1 MPSLHSLSFIWPSML
16 WMLLLV
22 PLLVA
27 LYIFVSTQYRTVS
40 SLNTFS
46 HTPQSAQAIWPRH
59 ITAAILFL
67 GIGLT
72 IVSLARPKALILLP
86 TRMDSVMLAIDTSG
100 SMGATD
106 TTPNRIEA
114 AQSAIK
120 KFIAAQPPQ
129 VKLGVV
135 TIASTAALAQSP
147 TSNRD
152 DLYKILDTLPLQA
165 GSALGSG
172 ILIALS
178 ELIPGKTIDI
188 QKILTEADRPSP
200 PTDTGRPLDM
210 TPRLSSAER
219 VAPGSNKSFAIVLLS
234 DGQNNF
240 GPDPVKMAQIAA
252 DYGVRIFTIGLGT
265 PEGIVLK
272 AQGISMRVKLDEATL
287 KKIADIS
294 HGDYYRAANDQDIKK
309 IYDSLST
316 TLRLEKHQT
325 TEVTAIF
332 LALGTL
338 LILLASMISLRRS
351 IRIL

>member
-1 MPSLHSLSFIWPSML
+1 
-16 WMLLLV
+16 MLLLI
-22 PLLVA
+22 PLLITS
-27 LYIFVSTQYRTVS
+27 YIFIAKKFRAVS
-40 SLNTFS
+40 SFNTFS
-46 HTPQSAQAIWPRH
+46 HTPLSTQATWPRH
-59 ITAAILFL
+59 IMATILFL
-67 GIGLT
+67 GVTLI
-72 IVSLARPKALILLP
+72 IVSLARPKALVLLP

-106 TTPNRIEA
+106 ITPNRIEA
-114 AQSAIK
+114 AQAAIK

-152 DLYKILDTLPLQA
+152 DLYKIIDTLPLQA

-188 QKILTEADRPSP
+188 QKILTQADRPSP

-210 TPRLSSAER
+210 TPRLSLAER

-252 DYGVRIFTIGLGT
+252 DYGVRIFTIGMGT
-265 PEGIVLK
+265 PEGIILK
-272 AQGISMRVKLDEATL
+272 AQGMSMRVKLDEAVL
-287 KKIADIS
+287 KKIAEIT
-294 HGDYYRAANDQDIKK
+294 HGDYYRAANELEIKK

-316 TLRLEKHQT
+316 TLRLEKYQT
-325 TEVTAIF
+325 TEVTAII
-332 LALGTL
+332 LALGAL
-338 LILLASMISLRRS
+338 LVLLASIISLRRS